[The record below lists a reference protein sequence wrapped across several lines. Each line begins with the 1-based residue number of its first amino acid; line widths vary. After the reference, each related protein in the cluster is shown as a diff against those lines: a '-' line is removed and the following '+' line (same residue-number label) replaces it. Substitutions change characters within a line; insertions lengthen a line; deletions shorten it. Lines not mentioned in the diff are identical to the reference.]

1 MITTSE
7 WQGLIREERSEGQ
20 VYAPAKPAFP
30 PSLAVKPDAKLRADE
45 QEHHMRRSSRT
56 PGIQQALSNAFL
68 KSEELVSLRDGWIK
82 LHYGK

>member
-30 PSLAVKPDAKLRADE
+30 PSLAVKPLE
-45 QEHHMRRSSRT
+45 
-56 PGIQQALSNAFL
+56 NC
-68 KSEELVSLRDGWIK
+68 ELMNKNII
-82 LHYGK
+82 